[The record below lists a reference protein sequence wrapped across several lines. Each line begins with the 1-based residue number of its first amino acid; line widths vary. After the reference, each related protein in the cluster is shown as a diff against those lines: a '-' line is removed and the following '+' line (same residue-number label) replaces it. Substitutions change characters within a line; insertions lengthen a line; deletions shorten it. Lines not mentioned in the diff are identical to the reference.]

1 MSIDMSAF
9 LETMLGMAGIP
20 PKLRQLFMRH
30 SDIRLTTATY
40 DDDSL
45 YEMEPAIKALEA
57 LDLK

>member
-1 MSIDMSAF
+1 
-9 LETMLGMAGIP
+9 
-20 PKLRQLFMRH
+20 MRH